1 MEEVVKTDRESQFT
15 ALQLVVA
22 AIADTL
28 RDDPKFQ
35 QNLTARMALDGLP
48 LSPEEKAKVKLSIER
63 LTRR

>member
-28 RDDPKFQ
+28 RNDPQFQ

>member
-48 LSPEEKAKVKLSIER
+48 LSLEEKAKVKLSIER